1 MLIPFDCAT
10 LSSWDSRFG
19 GQLRCSN
26 VPARE
31 PENPIIMPPVAMIV
45 QHAPVVAEGATD
57 EAVAAG
63 LRVAALF

>member
-1 MLIPFDCAT
+1 
-10 LSSWDSRFG
+10 
-19 GQLRCSN
+19 
-26 VPARE
+26 
-31 PENPIIMPPVAMIV
+31 MPPVAMIV